1 MTKIPKT
8 KLHLKVEVP
17 CIEKNED
24 TTSAMYFAKVYM
36 RDFPNSKYMM
46 MLSDILA
53 ESNKKC
59 NEVHPTLKF
68 STDTRGWYFGWKET
82 VKVRCTDTDEYN
94 KDLGKKALLAKIEV
108 KANSVYRRLM
118 QELDDITC
126 DLHKDNILYKL
137 SKVNREIAKQ
147 KEYIKKNF

>member
-24 TTSAMYFAKVYM
+24 TTSAMYFAKVYVSE
-36 RDFPNSKYMM
+36 FPNKRYMM
-46 MLSDILA
+46 MLSDTLA
-53 ESNKKC
+53 ESSKKC

-68 STDTRGWYFGWKET
+68 TTDTRGRYFGWKET
-82 VKVRCTDTDEYN
+82 VKVRCHDSDKYSEEV
-94 KDLGKKALLAKIEV
+94 GKKALLAKIEV

-126 DLHKDNILYKL
+126 KLHKDNILYKL